1 MKNLDNPLFNI
12 LEKIAD
18 LFCIGLLWLVC
29 SLPLITI
36 GASTTAL
43 YHVAYKVLRNRE
55 GYLLQE
61 FFSSFRSNFKQSTI
75 LWLIALFSIIIL
87 GADAYV
93 VYQTTT
99 IWGGYPWAP
108 VIFLILGITAVM
120 CCTYIFPYV
129 ARFKDSTKQT
139 LKNVIMICLFNLP
152 WSILLLLLLLLTIS
166 ICLVAPLGLLC
177 LPPLYM
183 LIASYILEYIFHKY
197 RNVNPKED
205 YVNT

>member
-1 MKNLDNPLFNI
+1 MKNLDNPVTNI

-18 LFCIGLLWLVC
+18 IFCIGLLWLVC
-29 SLPLITI
+29 SFPLISI

-43 YHVAYKVLRNRE
+43 YHVAYKVLRNNE

-75 LWLIALFSIIIL
+75 VWLITIFLSIIL
-87 GADAYV
+87 GIDAYV
-93 VYQTTT
+93 VYQANT
-99 IWGGYPWAP
+99 IWGGYQWTP
-108 VIFLILGITAVM
+108 VIFLILGITVIM
-120 CCTYIFPYV
+120 CCTYIFPYI

-139 LKNVIMICLFNLP
+139 IKNVIMICLFNLP
-152 WSILLLLLLLLTIS
+152 WSILLLFLLLLTVA

-183 LIASYILEYIFHKY
+183 LIASYILEHIFHKY
-197 RNVNPKED
+197 TNTELKEN
-205 YVNT
+205 YVNA